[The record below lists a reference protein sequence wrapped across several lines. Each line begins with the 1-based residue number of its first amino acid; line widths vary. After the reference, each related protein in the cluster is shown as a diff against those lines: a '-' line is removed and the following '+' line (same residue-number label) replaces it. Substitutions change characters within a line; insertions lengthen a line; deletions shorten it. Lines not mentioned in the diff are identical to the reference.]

1 MNRAGRGAEI
11 NVPAICF
18 PHFRGAPLA
27 EAGLYKLIA
36 LAAYTRLF
44 SNQPWLFAKMRRMKT
59 LRNLKVLVAALVLVV
74 AIGTAGFH
82 YIEGWPWFDGFYMV
96 ITTLTTIG
104 YQETH
109 PLSHAGRIFNV
120 GVIVCGV
127 ALVFLA
133 IGSLTQALLEFEL
146 QHFFGRRRMEREIG
160 RLTDHYIICGAGRVG
175 RSAARELARRPVPFL
190 IIEHNEAKAQKFA
203 AENWLMQ
210 IGDATQEQTL
220 RDARINQARGLVA
233 ATTTDAT
240 NLYIVLTAR
249 TLNPKLHIIA
259 RASEEMAEK
268 HLLSAGADSVV
279 SPYVFAGQRI
289 AQSFLRPHVVSFVDT
304 ATTHLGMDLEIG
316 EIAISPRSRFAGKTV
331 ESSRIRYE
339 RGVIILAIKR
349 ETGMRFNPSPDDRIE
364 AGDFLIAMG
373 EPHQLR
379 ELEQMAGS
387 TA

>member
-1 MNRAGRGAEI
+1 MRA
-11 NVPAICF
+11 
-18 PHFRGAPLA
+18 FRH
-27 EAGLYKLIA
+27 
-36 LAAYTRLF
+36 
-44 SNQPWLFAKMRRMKT
+44 
-59 LRNLKVLVAALVLVV
+59 LKFLVAALALVI
-74 AIGTAGFH
+74 AAGTAGFH

-109 PLSHAGRIFNV
+109 PLSHAGRVFNV
-120 GVIVCGV
+120 FIIFSGV

-146 QHFFGRRRMEREIG
+146 QSFFGRRRMEREIG

-175 RSAARELARRPVPFL
+175 RSAARELARRPASFV
-190 IIEHNEAKAQKFA
+190 IVESSEAKAQKFA
-203 AENWLMQ
+203 SENWLML

-220 RDARINQARGLVA
+220 RDAQIDRARGLVA

-249 TLNPKLHIIA
+249 TLNPRLRIIA

-268 HLLSAGADSVV
+268 HLLTAGADSVV
-279 SPYVFAGQRI
+279 SPYNFAGQRI
-289 AQSFLRPHVVSFVDT
+289 AQCFLRPHVVSFLDT

-316 EIAISPRSRFAGKTV
+316 EIPVTPGSPFAGKTI
-331 ESSRIRYE
+331 ETSRIRQE

-349 ETGMRFNPSPDDRIE
+349 DAGMHFNPASDDRIE

-373 EPHQLR
+373 EPQQLR
-379 ELEQMAGS
+379 ALEQTAGS
-387 TA
+387 EP